1 MIGLSSGGWI
11 GRRGLPSRVPRTH
24 FNEPLA
30 LCDNRVELRETEDLP
45 LLCSADRDSCG
56 DRLMAGEPIL
66 IVDDNQANLKLARVV
81 LSTEGYLVQTATDA
95 AEALKVLEEFTPQL
109 ILMDIQLPGS
119 NGLELTQKLK
129 SDPRWR
135 SVVIIAFTA
144 YAMKGDEEKAKA
156 AGCDGYLTKPI
167 SIKTLGK
174 VVGDY
179 LKGGQRPSNGDRR

>member
-1 MIGLSSGGWI
+1 
-11 GRRGLPSRVPRTH
+11 
-24 FNEPLA
+24 
-30 LCDNRVELRETEDLP
+30 
-45 LLCSADRDSCG
+45 
-56 DRLMAGEPIL
+56 MAGEPIL
-66 IVDDNQANLKLARVV
+66 IIDDNPANLKLARVV
-81 LSTEGYLVQTATDA
+81 LSTEGYLVQTATDG
-95 AEALKVLEEFTPQL
+95 AEALKVLEKFTPQL

-167 SIKTLGK
+167 SIKTLAK
-174 VVGDY
+174 VVGDH
-179 LKGGQRPSNGDRR
+179 LRGDPRPSNGDPR